1 MLTEDT
7 LGVLLN
13 GSKWSSKNTLK
24 IFYPMLKG
32 SMRSDN
38 KMTYRCSIYPK
49 QMWLFTIVISTP
61 MQNVEAEGALQF
73 LDQTGLGSEFLA
85 NLS

>member
-32 SMRSDN
+32 STRSDN
-38 KMTYRCSIYPK
+38 KITYRCSTLPQADVVVHNCDLNTY
-49 QMWLFTIVISTP
+49 
-61 MQNVEAEGALQF
+61 AER
-73 LDQTGLGSEFLA
+73 
-85 NLS
+85 